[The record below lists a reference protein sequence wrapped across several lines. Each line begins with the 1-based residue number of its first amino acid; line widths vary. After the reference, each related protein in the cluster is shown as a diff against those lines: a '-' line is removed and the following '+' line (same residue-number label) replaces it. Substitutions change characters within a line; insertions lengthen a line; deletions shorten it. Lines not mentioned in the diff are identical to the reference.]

1 LNKDTMLELVNLFE
15 SFSKKSDE
23 GIEFWLARDLQKMLG
38 YLRWENFQTVIEK
51 AKTSCLTSG
60 NQLSDHFRD
69 VTKKVLI
76 GSGAETEIPDIILTR
91 YACYLIAQN
100 GDPRKDQIAF
110 AQAYFAVQTRKM
122 EIIEQRLN
130 EVERITARKKLAETE
145 KTLSGVI
152 FEFTGSDK
160 NFGLIRSKGDKAL
173 FNYTTEEMKIKWQV
187 PKGRPIADFAPTIL
201 LKAKDLASE
210 MTIFNT
216 KSKKLHSEK
225 EISDEHINNNQSIR
239 STLIGR
245 GIVPEDLSPEEDVK
259 KVERKLNSKTKQKLR
274 SKN

>member
-1 LNKDTMLELVNLFE
+1 MLELVNTFE
-15 SFSKKSDE
+15 SFRKDSDE
-23 GIEFWLARDLQKMLG
+23 GIEFWLARDLQKLLG
-38 YLRWENFQTVIEK
+38 YLRWENFQTVLEK

-60 NQLSDHFRD
+60 NEISDHFRD
-69 VTKKVLI
+69 VTKMIKLPKD
-76 GSGAETEIPDIILTR
+76 AEREVPDIILTR

-100 GDPRKDQIAF
+100 GDPRKEQIAF

-216 KSKKLHSEK
+216 KSKKLRSEK

-259 KVERKLNSKTKQKLR
+259 KIERKLNSKTNQKLR
-274 SKN
+274 SKKK

>member
-1 LNKDTMLELVNLFE
+1 
-15 SFSKKSDE
+15 
-23 GIEFWLARDLQKMLG
+23 
-38 YLRWENFQTVIEK
+38 
-51 AKTSCLTSG
+51 
-60 NQLSDHFRD
+60 
-69 VTKKVLI
+69 
-76 GSGAETEIPDIILTR
+76 
-91 YACYLIAQN
+91 
-100 GDPRKDQIAF
+100 
-110 AQAYFAVQTRKM
+110 
-122 EIIEQRLN
+122 
-130 EVERITARKKLAETE
+130 
-145 KTLSGVI
+145 
-152 FEFTGSDK
+152 
-160 NFGLIRSKGDKAL
+160 
-173 FNYTTEEMKIKWQV
+173 MKIKWQV